1 MSGMMGQLLVG
12 AGIGAAFALATL
24 VAARVGQVYAV
35 AALFATAWVLR
46 AGGTSIAV
54 LDGALPALV
63 AVLAVD
69 AVRLTSPIRLAVVG
83 LAPQDRR
90 GPVELL
96 AEHHPR
102 QLVG

>member
-1 MSGMMGQLLVG
+1 MIGQLLVG

-35 AALFATAWVLR
+35 AALFGAAWVLH
-46 AGGTSIAV
+46 AGGTSTAI

-69 AVRLTSPIRLAVVG
+69 GVRLTSPIRSAVVG
-83 LAPQDRR
+83 LAAQDRR
-90 GPVELL
+90 RPVELL
-96 AEHHPR
+96 GEHHPR
-102 QLVG
+102 ELVG